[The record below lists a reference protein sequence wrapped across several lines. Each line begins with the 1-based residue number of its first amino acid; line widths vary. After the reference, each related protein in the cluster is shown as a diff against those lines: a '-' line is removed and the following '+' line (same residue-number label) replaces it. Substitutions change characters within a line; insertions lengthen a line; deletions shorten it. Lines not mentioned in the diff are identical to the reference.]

1 MLSDFK
7 DCVSDL
13 YRKWEIRLMES
24 LDPGERTYFESIC
37 GKRGTEGDMEMSLSI
52 LSYFIARKYG
62 QPVIVLIDEYE
73 APINFAFDHDY
84 FEKVR
89 YLCPSFMT
97 VI

>member
-13 YRKWEIRLMES
+13 YMEWKGRLMQS
-24 LDPGERTYFESIC
+24 LDLHEKTYFESIC
-37 GKRGTEGDMEMSLSI
+37 GKTGTEDDTMMSLYI
-52 LSYFIARKYG
+52 LSDFIAWKYG

-73 APINFAFDHDY
+73 APIICAFDHGY
-84 FEKVR
+84 FEKVH
-89 YLCPSFMT
+89 CPSFMT